1 MSPDKLVHMAN
12 QIAAYFRTQPHDPA
26 DKNFADHI
34 NKFWEPRMR
43 AQLLS
48 IMDEEGGRGL
58 DEIALKAKPLIRKP
72 AYTLNA

>member
-12 QIAAYFRTQPHDPA
+12 QIAAYFRTQPNDPA
-26 DKNFADHI
+26 DAGFAEHI

-48 IMDEEGGRGL
+48 IMDEGGHGL
-58 DEIALKAKPLIRKP
+58 DEIAMKAKPLIRKP
-72 AYTLNA
+72 ASLLT